1 VPVAVAVL
9 AISAWSTAL
18 LPASALLGPAH
29 QALTVTGWFGVLL
42 FGERGV
48 RPLVGFLAAHLA
60 ITLLQLGLAGRLDGW
75 TLVNLVVV
83 VGVAAGFQLTAGAAA
98 ASLTRL
104 AVTAAD
110 AARRQA
116 TTQTAEA
123 VARKVHAD
131 REERYAR
138 LRDSVLPLL
147 RGVGDG
153 SLSPADPEVQRRAAL
168 EAARMRR
175 LFAEEG
181 DVRDPLAAE
190 LGALVDVVER
200 RGTHVRFLARGQ
212 WPVPPPA
219 VCRALVEEVGSA
231 LLAARGSARVTMG
244 PAGAGVAVSVV
255 ADGGAAPRRSGAA
268 PDSGGITTVT
278 VIHDERTWVEA
289 RWSPGS

>member
-1 VPVAVAVL
+1 
-9 AISAWSTAL
+9 
-18 LPASALLGPAH
+18 
-29 QALTVTGWFGVLL
+29 
-42 FGERGV
+42 
-48 RPLVGFLAAHLA
+48 
-60 ITLLQLGLAGRLDGW
+60 
-75 TLVNLVVV
+75 
-83 VGVAAGFQLTAGAAA
+83 
-98 ASLTRL
+98 
-104 AVTAAD
+104 
-110 AARRQA
+110 
-116 TTQTAEA
+116 
-123 VARKVHAD
+123 
-131 REERYAR
+131 
-138 LRDSVLPLL
+138 VLPLL

-168 EAARMRR
+168 EAAGMRR

-200 RGTHVRFLARGQ
+200 RGTHVRFSARGQ

-219 VCRALVEEVGSA
+219 VCRAPVEEVGSA
-231 LLAARGSARVTMG
+231 LLAAHGSARVTMG